1 MTNQIFK
8 IISFLALVILILPSF
23 MYFADKMNL
32 DQVKNA
38 MLAATV
44 IWFVAASL
52 WMWKSNSV

>member
-1 MTNQIFK
+1 
-8 IISFLALVILILPSF
+8 